1 MDRDGPVPGAA
12 AARAQRLVG
21 VAVGVGARRVVPGWV
36 MAGWVMAGRVM
47 AGRVM
52 AGWVVMPWRTVRCGW
67 VPRPGMWR
75 RRPSMRP
82 CRKRCASGL
91 RGGHAAQLLL

>member
-21 VAVGVGARRVVPGWV
+21 VAVGVGARRVVPGW
-36 MAGWVMAGRVM
+36 VM

>member
-21 VAVGVGARRVVPGWV
+21 VAVGVGARRV

>member
-21 VAVGVGARRVVPGWV
+21 VAVGVGARRVVP
-36 MAGWVMAGRVM
+36 GWVMAGRVM

>member
-1 MDRDGPVPGAA
+1 MPGAA

-21 VAVGVGARRVVPGWV
+21 VAVGVGARRVVP
-36 MAGWVMAGRVM
+36 GWVMAGRVM